1 MDSYSAFGDLDGD
14 HVVDT
19 QAVDVNGDGHFDV
32 QYTDTNHD
40 SVADVMLVDTTGDG
54 IADVQVFS
62 DQHGGGVV
70 MEDYNA
76 DGVADVAYTVGPFD
90 TGGYSPQ
97 VETGYADAGPFP
109 ADTGLTGDTAA
120 VLNSVNSQMSDASVI
135 YHDAMNPGSVDPNE
149 VDAAMQRADNAA
161 QNAQQLQGYTY
172 QQQVSNDIHQGDL
185 DRQYSEQAHQ
195 QATDAYIDSDRAADQ
210 ADWAVWNSQQERGA

>member
-1 MDSYSAFGDLDGD
+1 
-14 HVVDT
+14 
-19 QAVDVNGDGHFDV
+19 
-32 QYTDTNHD
+32 
-40 SVADVMLVDTTGDG
+40 
-54 IADVQVFS
+54 
-62 DQHGGGVV
+62 
-70 MEDYNA
+70 
-76 DGVADVAYTVGPFD
+76 
-90 TGGYSPQ
+90 
-97 VETGYADAGPFP
+97 
-109 ADTGLTGDTAA
+109 
-120 VLNSVNSQMSDASVI
+120 MSDASVI